1 MTYLFRFFLKV
12 ILTLILIN
20 RTFSVL
26 NYNLYLKGGGYW
38 VLPLI
43 TLSFIINIIYD
54 FIYLKHHNLWYK
66 KVLGLDE
73 RSYIQ
78 TLKAGNI
85 CFRVALVSIVL
96 IIIYY
101 SFDTSYLINPINLLG
116 LLLIICLSL
125 FLILKNYF
133 LYN

>member
-43 TLSFIINIIYD
+43 TLGFIINIIYD
-54 FIYLKHHNLWYK
+54 FIYLKHYNLWYK
-66 KVLGLDE
+66 KTLGLDE

-85 CFRVALVSIVL
+85 CFRVALLSIVL

-101 SFDTSYLINPINLLG
+101 AFDTSYLINPLNLLG
-116 LLLIICLSL
+116 LLIIICLSL